1 MLRIPLLLLAAIT
14 AAAADDPWGKVRE
27 LKSGT
32 ELRIYKKGAKLPI
45 LAKFDEATEDKL
57 RIATKNEQL
66 AIAKEDIDRIDYR
79 PAQPGGR
86 VTRQTR
92 TTTDDPAAARPVPG
106 TPGSRPGPSSSSST
120 SLSVG
125 SKPDFETIYRR
136 PAVAAPQK

>member
-1 MLRIPLLLLAAIT
+1 MLRIVLLLLT
-14 AAAADDPWGKVRE
+14 AMTAVAADDPWGKVRQ

-32 ELRIYKKGAKLPI
+32 ELRIYKNGAKQPI
-45 LAKFDEATEDKL
+45 LARFDEATEDQL

-66 AIAKEDIDRIDYR
+66 AIAKQDVDRVDYR

-92 TTTDDPAAARPVPG
+92 TTTDDPAAAKPVPG
-106 TPGSRPGPSSSSST
+106 TPGSRPAPSSSSSS

-125 SKPDFETIYRR
+125 SKPDFETVYRR
-136 PAVAAPQK
+136 PPAAAPQK